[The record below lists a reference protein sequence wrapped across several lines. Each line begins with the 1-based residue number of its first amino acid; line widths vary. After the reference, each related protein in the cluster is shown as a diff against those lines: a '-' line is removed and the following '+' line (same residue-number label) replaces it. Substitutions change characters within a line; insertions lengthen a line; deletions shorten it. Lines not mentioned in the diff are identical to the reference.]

1 MQVGDLVI
9 YKDRYRDTIGIVV
22 EVDKSTVT
30 VQWADGMTLIEF
42 ESELEVINV

>member
-1 MQVGDLVI
+1 MRVGDLVMYKNR
-9 YKDRYRDTIGIVV
+9 YKDAIGIVV

-42 ESELEVINV
+42 ENELEVICK